1 MAHKKAGGSSR
12 NGRDSNGQRR
22 GVKRY
27 DGERVRAGNIIIR
40 QLGTKIYPGENVG
53 MGRDYVGMGRDYT
66 LFAKADGIVTFER
79 LGKTRKKVSV
89 HAQGQSQSPA

>member
-1 MAHKKAGGSSR
+1 MAHKKAGGSSK

-27 DGERVRAGNIIIR
+27 GGQQVKAGNIIIR
-40 QLGTKIYPGENVG
+40 QLGTKIHPGENVG
-53 MGRDYVGMGRDYT
+53 MGKDFT
-66 LFAKADGIVTFER
+66 LFAKVDGVVTFER

-89 HAQGQSQSPA
+89 YEA